1 MNKKIEV
8 KYVAEF
14 INTLHDFLTLKGFD
28 CIPYLDK
35 DNYNLMGIVIREDK
49 KVYIIGNS
57 LSSQKLKKFL
67 DDNMKKN
74 EDKNINTK
82 ADC

>member
-14 INTLHDFLTLKGFD
+14 INTLHEFLTLKGFN

-35 DNYNLMGIVIREDK
+35 DNYNLMGIVVLEDK
-49 KVYIIGNS
+49 KGYIIGNS

-67 DDNMKKN
+67 NDNMKKN

>member
-14 INTLHDFLTLKGFD
+14 INTLQDFLTLQGYD
-28 CIPYLDK
+28 CMPYLDK
-35 DNYNLMGIVIREDK
+35 DNYNLMGIVVLEDK
-49 KVYIIGNS
+49 KGYIIGNS

>member
-1 MNKKIEV
+1 MNKKIKV

-14 INTLHDFLTLKGFD
+14 INTLHEFLTLKGFN

-35 DNYNLMGIVIREDK
+35 DNHNLMGIVVLEDK
-49 KVYIIGNS
+49 KSYIIGNS
-57 LSSQKLKKFL
+57 LSTQKLKKFL

-74 EDKNINTK
+74 KDENIDTK

>member
-8 KYVAEF
+8 KYIAEF
-14 INTLHDFLTLKGFD
+14 INTLQDFFKLQGYD

-35 DNYNLMGIVIREDK
+35 DNHNLMGIVVLDGK
-49 KVYIIGNS
+49 KGYIIGNS
-57 LSSQKLKKFL
+57 LSSSKLKKFL
-67 DDNMKKN
+67 DDNMKTKEN
-74 EDKNINTK
+74 KNIDTK

>member
-35 DNYNLMGIVIREDK
+35 DNYNLMGIVILEDK
-49 KVYIIGNS
+49 KGYIIGNS

-74 EDKNINTK
+74 KDENIDTK